1 MNYNAWFQCI
11 NGCAGQYSLLE
22 IIYRCPKCGDL
33 LEVHHDIDALKT
45 RAAAAWIKLFD
56 DRLRQNS
63 YPYGSG
69 VWAKKEWVVPF
80 IDNENI
86 VSTCEGNT
94 NLFWANRYGK
104 QLHVEDLWV
113 KQCGNSHTG
122 SFKDL
127 GMTVLVS
134 VVNQMIANG
143 ESIDAVAC
151 ASTGD
156 TSAALAAYGAAA
168 GIPTVV
174 FLPRDKV
181 SPAQLVQPLA
191 NGALVLSLDTD
202 FDGCMAAVQEVTKH
216 KHIYLANSM
225 NSLRIEGQKTISV
238 EIVQQFDWEVPDWVI
253 LPGGNLGNVSAFG
266 KGFLM
271 MHDLGMIS
279 KLPRICVAQAENA
292 NPLYLI
298 VFEKLRALRADDGAQ
313 NSGER
318 DSDRQSGEC
327 AQSDRDAAAFQR
339 RGRAGVGI
347 GIDRRGGARRP
358 HGHVQLPAYRRRF
371 GRAQKTDRKQSDSRP

>member
-1 MNYNAWFQCI
+1 MPAGERHELLDVEMNRIEQI
-11 NGCAGQYSLLE
+11 
-22 IIYRCPKCGDL
+22 
-33 LEVHHDIDALKT
+33 DIHVIPELV
-45 RAAAAWIKLFD
+45 FD
-56 DRLRQNS
+56 DRVRNNV

-104 QLHVEDLWV
+104 QLHLEDLWV

-134 VVNQMIANG
+134 VVKQMIANG
-143 ESIDAVAC
+143 DPVDAVAC

-191 NGALVLSLDTD
+191 NGALVLSLKAGGTGLNLTAASHVIHLDRWWNPAVEDQATD
-202 FDGCMAAVQEVTKH
+202 RAHRIGQTKPVTVYRLVSRGTVEEK
-216 KHIYLANSM
+216 ILA
-225 NSLRIEGQKTISV
+225 
-238 EIVQQFDWEVPDWVI
+238 
-253 LPGGNLGNVSAFG
+253 
-266 KGFLM
+266 
-271 MHDLGMIS
+271 MHGD
-279 KLPRICVAQAENA
+279 K
-292 NPLYLI
+292 
-298 VFEKLRALRADDGAQ
+298 RALLYEVVSRGTA
-313 NSGER
+313 EEIT
-318 DSDRQSGEC
+318 SDRRRQHHAYQQGGE
-327 AQSDRDAAAFQR
+327 S
-339 RGRAGVGI
+339 
-347 GIDRRGGARRP
+347 
-358 HGHVQLPAYRRRF
+358 
-371 GRAQKTDRKQSDSRP
+371 

>member
-1 MNYNAWFQCI
+1 M
-11 NGCAGQYSLLE
+11 
-22 IIYRCPKCGDL
+22 
-33 LEVHHDIDALKT
+33 HALRT

-56 DRLRQNS
+56 HRVGQNI

-69 VWAKKEWVVPF
+69 VWAKKEWVAPF

-143 ESIDAVAC
+143 EPIDAVAC

-225 NSLRIEGQKTISV
+225 NSLRIEGQKTISARDRPAV
-238 EIVQQFDWEVPDWVI
+238 RLGSSGLGDLAGRQSRQRERLRQRLSDDARARLDLQAAAHLRRAGGERQSALSL
-253 LPGGNLGNVSAFG
+253 LPE
-266 KGFLM
+266 
-271 MHDLGMIS
+271 
-279 KLPRICVAQAENA
+279 Q
-292 NPLYLI
+292 
-298 VFEKLRALRADDGAQ
+298 LRALRAG
-313 NSGER
+313 
-318 DSDRQSGEC
+318 DS
-327 AQSDRDAAAFQR
+327 
-339 RGRAGVGI
+339 
-347 GIDRRGGARRP
+347 
-358 HGHVQLPAYRRRF
+358 
-371 GRAQKTDRKQSDSRP
+371 AQKLWPARFRSAIR